1 METWLSGGKSDQDW
15 DDLFIAVK
23 DESQAVWGG

>member
-1 METWLSGGKSDQDW
+1 LSGGESDQDW